1 MMWQLWLAGGLGFTG
16 IACGLSFWLW
26 LRGLSRAAAQAA
38 VDKQQNQTTSEV
50 LHDVQ
55 EAKTIRERLVA
66 DPTYRE
72 RVRRKFTRSEP

>member
-50 LHDVQ
+50 LHDAV
-55 EAKTIRERLVA
+55 EAKKIRERLTSEPDFA
-66 DPTYRE
+66 R
-72 RVRRKFTRSEP
+72 RVREKYRRD